1 MTVRQLDI
9 LKAIIEEYIKNGE
22 PVGSKLIEQKLDFV
36 VSSATIRNE
45 MASLEKDG
53 YLEHPHTSA
62 GRVPTYK
69 GFRLYIE
76 QIMQPKPLSD
86 DEKKMIDSMLAD
98 IDEKAPDVVLQTA
111 AGALSEL
118 TRCAV
123 VVSDHS
129 PQFSVIT
136 DVEVIPTGK
145 RMYVMLLIA
154 SNGAVKNRACRLEF
168 DLTFEQIEFFKNFVK
183 SHLKGIALDSLSE
196 ELFEELSLTLGSYM
210 LSLSPLLYTVYEMS
224 NDMMNKDVEMAGESN
239 LLKISD
245 VKPDE
250 VINFLDNRKELAA
263 LLDESFSG
271 IHVLFG
277 QEDEKFVVTNS
288 SLIASNFKKSDKN
301 AGSIGIIGPMRI
313 DYSTVI
319 PYVEYFTEK
328 ISGILSDD
336 EFDEE
341 GDDEFEQ

>member
-1 MTVRQLDI
+1 MTVRQLNI
-9 LKAIIEEYIKNGE
+9 LQTVIEEYIKNGE
-22 PVGSKLIEQKLDFV
+22 PVGSKLIESKLDYV

-45 MASLEKDG
+45 MATLEKEG

-76 QIMQPKPLSD
+76 QIMQPKPVSD
-86 DEKKMIDSMLAD
+86 GEKQMIDAMLGD
-98 IDEKAPDVVLQTA
+98 VTEQTPEVVLQTA

-154 SNGAVKNRACRLEF
+154 SNGSVKNRACRLEF
-168 DLTFEQIEFFKNFVK
+168 DLTNEQIDFFKNFVK
-183 SHLKGIALDSLSE
+183 ENLKGMALDSLSE
-196 ELFEELSLTLGSYM
+196 ELFEKLSLTLGSYM

-224 NDMMNKDVEMAGESN
+224 NDLMNKDIEMAGESN

-245 VKPDE
+245 VKTDE
-250 VINFLDNRKELAA
+250 VVNFLDNRRELAQ

-277 QEDEKFVVTNS
+277 QENEKFVVTNS
-288 SLIASNFKKSDKN
+288 SLIASNFKKSDKT
-301 AGSIGIIGPMRI
+301 AGSLGIIGPMRL

-319 PYVEYFTEK
+319 PYIEYFTQK
-328 ISGILSDD
+328 ISGLLSDD
-336 EFDEE
+336 EYDE
-341 GDDEFEQ
+341 GDYKDEQ

>member
-1 MTVRQLDI
+1 MTVRQLNI
-9 LKAIIEEYIKNGE
+9 LQTVIEEYIKNGE
-22 PVGSKLIEQKLDFV
+22 PVGSKLIESKLDYV

-45 MASLEKDG
+45 MATLEKEG

-86 DEKKMIDSMLAD
+86 GEKQMIDAMLGD
-98 IDEKAPDVVLQTA
+98 VTEQTPEVVLQTA

-154 SNGAVKNRACRLEF
+154 SNGSVKNRACRLEF
-168 DLTFEQIEFFKNFVK
+168 DLTNEQIDFFKNFVK
-183 SHLKGIALDSLSE
+183 KNLKGMALDSLSE
-196 ELFEELSLTLGSYM
+196 ELFEKLSLTLGSYM

-224 NDMMNKDVEMAGESN
+224 NDLMNKDIEMAGESN

-245 VKPDE
+245 VKTDE
-250 VINFLDNRKELAA
+250 VVNFLDNRRELAQ

-277 QEDEKFVVTNS
+277 QENEKFVVTNS
-288 SLIASNFKKSDKN
+288 SLIASNFKKSDKT
-301 AGSIGIIGPMRI
+301 AGSLGIIGPMRL

-319 PYVEYFTEK
+319 PYIEYFTQK
-328 ISGILSDD
+328 ISGLLSDD
-336 EFDEE
+336 EYDE
-341 GDDEFEQ
+341 GDYKDEQ

>member
-1 MTVRQLDI
+1 MTVRQVEI
-9 LKAIIEEYIKNGE
+9 LKAVVEEYIKNGE
-22 PVGSKLIEQKLDFV
+22 PVGSKLIESKLDFA

-45 MASLEKDG
+45 MATLEKDE

-69 GFRLYIE
+69 GFRFYIE

-86 DEKKMIDSMLAD
+86 DEKQTIDAMLGNMSSESPEV
-98 IDEKAPDVVLQTA
+98 ILQTA

-154 SNGAVKNRACRLEF
+154 SNGSVKNKACRLEF
-168 DLTFEQIEFFKNFVK
+168 DLTHEQIDFFKDFIK
-183 SHLKGIALDSLSE
+183 SHLKGVALDSLSE
-196 ELFEELSLTLGSYM
+196 ELFEELTLTLGSYM
-210 LSLSPLLYTVYEMS
+210 FSLSPLLYTVYEMT
-224 NDMMNKDVEMAGESN
+224 NDMMKTETQMTGEAN
-239 LLKISD
+239 LLKLSD
-245 VKPDE
+245 IKTEE
-250 VINFLDNRKELAA
+250 VINFLDNRKELAN
-263 LLDESFSG
+263 LLDESLSG

-277 QEDEKFVVTNS
+277 QENDKFVVTNS
-288 SLIASNFKKSDKN
+288 SIIASNFKQSDKN
-301 AGSIGIIGPMRI
+301 AGCLGIIGPMRI

-328 ISGILSDD
+328 ISGLLS
-336 EFDEE
+336 EEYHEE
-341 GDDEFEQ
+341 GDDDLGKK

>member
-1 MTVRQLDI
+1 MTIRQLNI
-9 LKAIIEEYIKNGE
+9 LKAVIEEYIKNGE
-22 PVGSKLIEQKLDFV
+22 PVGSKLLENKLDFV

-45 MASLEKDG
+45 MAALEKEG

-86 DEKKMIDSMLAD
+86 DEKSMIDAMLGD
-98 IDEKAPDVVLQTA
+98 MGSEAPDVVLQTA

-118 TRCAV
+118 TKCAV

-154 SNGAVKNRACRLEF
+154 SNGSVKNRACRLEF
-168 DLTFEQIEFFKNFVK
+168 DLTNEQIDFFKGFVK
-183 SHLKGIALDSLSE
+183 SHLRGVALDALSE
-196 ELFEELSLTLGSYM
+196 ELFEELSLTLGGYM

-224 NDMMNKDVEMAGESN
+224 SDMMKTDIEMAGESN

-245 VKPDE
+245 VKTEE
-250 VINFLDNRKELAA
+250 VINFLDNRKELAQ

-271 IHVLFG
+271 IHILFG
-277 QEDEKFVVTNS
+277 QENDKFVVTNS
-288 SLIASNFKKSDKN
+288 SIIASNFKRSDKN
-301 AGSIGIIGPMRI
+301 AGYLGIIGPMRI

-319 PYVEYFTEK
+319 PYIEYFTEK
-328 ISGILSDD
+328 ISGLLSDD
-336 EFDEE
+336 EYDE
-341 GDDEFEQ
+341 GDNENGK

>member
-1 MTVRQLDI
+1 MTVRQMNI
-9 LKAIIEEYIKNGE
+9 LKLVIEEYIKNGE
-22 PVGSKLIEQKLDFV
+22 PVGSKLIESKLDYT

-45 MASLEKDG
+45 MALLEKEG

-76 QIMQPKPLSD
+76 QLMQPKPLSD
-86 DEKKMIDSMLAD
+86 SEKLMIDAMLGD
-98 IDEKAPDVVLQTA
+98 VSEQTPDVVLQNA

-136 DVEVIPTGK
+136 DIEVIPTGK

-154 SNGAVKNRACRLEF
+154 SNGSVKNRACRLEF
-168 DLTFEQIEFFKNFVK
+168 DLTNEQIGFFKEFVK
-183 SHLKGIALDSLSE
+183 ENLKGVAIDSLSE
-196 ELFEELSLTLGSYM
+196 ELFEQLSLTLGSYM

-224 NDMMNKDVEMAGESN
+224 NDLMNRHVEMAGESN

-245 VKPDE
+245 VKTEE
-250 VINFLDNRKELAA
+250 VIHFLDNRKELSM
-263 LLDESFSG
+263 LLDDSFSG

-277 QEDEKFVVTNS
+277 QESDKFVVTNS
-288 SLIASNFKKSDKN
+288 SLIASNYTKSDKT
-301 AGSIGIIGPMRI
+301 AGCLGIIGPMRI

-319 PYVEYFTEK
+319 PYIEYFTQK
-328 ISGILSDD
+328 ISGILT
-336 EFDEE
+336 
-341 GDDEFEQ
+341 DDEFEEEGGNENE